1 MENSKI
7 ILLVITIFTAIVI
20 GIAVAISNVSD
31 NEKINEENITDE
43 RIFEKIENIEMKSDR
58 EILSEV
64 EELYNNLENYAGNS
78 DYVVRDRIWQ
88 NSGPFAIDRYSYSL
102 GEKIFLKAEGINLQD
117 VGEIV
122 FLRKTNSTHYTVWR
136 TFSFDGMEKNSF
148 NVYFD
153 PVLSKNLGIC
163 SKNDLIGEWAIVF
176 KNTDYKNLEFEINE
190 KIVPGDERKY
200 DTPVC

>member
-1 MENSKI
+1 LVNSKVILVVIAI
-7 ILLVITIFTAIVI
+7 ITGTIIGIVAIV
-20 GIAVAISNVSD
+20 SNSND
-31 NEKINEENITDE
+31 NGKINEENIIDE
-43 RIFEKIENIEMKSDR
+43 RIFEKIENIEVKSDR
-58 EILSEV
+58 EILTEV
-64 EELYNNLENYAGNS
+64 EELYNNLQNYSGNS

-88 NSGPFAIDRYSYSL
+88 SSGPFAIDRYSYSL
-102 GEKIFLKAEGINLQD
+102 GEKIFLRAEGINLD
-117 VGEIV
+117 DDGEIV
-122 FLRKTNSTHYTVWR
+122 FLRKTNSTHYTVWK
-136 TFSFDGMEKNSF
+136 TFAFNGMEKNSF

-176 KNTDYKNLEFEINE
+176 KNTIYKNIEFEINE